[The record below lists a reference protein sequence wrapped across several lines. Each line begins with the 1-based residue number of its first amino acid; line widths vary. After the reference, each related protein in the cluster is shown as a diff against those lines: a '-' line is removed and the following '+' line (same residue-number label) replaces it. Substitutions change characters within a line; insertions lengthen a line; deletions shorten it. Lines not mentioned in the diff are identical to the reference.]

1 MHNAKLFSFQIQK
14 VYFTGVISSI
24 ICFYLNQTHF
34 FDFHMLVPTILM
46 EEIYLASFWPFLL
59 CLWM

>member
-1 MHNAKLFSFQIQK
+1 MHHAKLFSFQIQK

-46 EEIYLASFWPFLL
+46 EEIYLASF
-59 CLWM
+59 